1 MLFRHIHYFLAVA
14 EHHGFTRAAA
24 ALHVSQPALSQQIK
38 QLESLLGAQLFDRTG
53 RNTRLTDAG
62 EAWLR
67 YARNALQAL
76 EEGKRAIHDVED
88 LSRGSLRVAVTPT
101 FTAYFIGPL
110 IAAFY
115 ARYPNVTLQLQ
126 EMSQDKIEELLVN
139 DELDV
144 GIAFD
149 EVHSPDIDAQTLLTE
164 TLALVVARH
173 HPLAQQKSVGL
184 SVLNEEKLILL
195 SAEFATREQIDR
207 YCRQMGLRPQVAME
221 ANSINAV
228 LSLIRRTPLSTLLP
242 AAIAVQRDD
251 LIAVSLTPPLL
262 ERTAVLMQ
270 RKGAWQ
276 TAAARAFVAMALE
289 EADKVALPPKRQQG
303 SD

>member
-14 EHHGFTRAAA
+14 EHQGFTRAAA

-38 QLESLLGAQLFDRTG
+38 QLEALLDVTLFDRSG

-62 EAWLR
+62 EVYLR

-110 IAAFY
+110 VAAFY

-126 EMSQDKIEELLVN
+126 EMSQDNIESLLVN

-184 SVLNEEKLILL
+184 SVLNDEKLILL

-207 YCRQMGLRPQVAME
+207 YCRQVGLRPQVVME

-228 LSLIRRTPLSTLLP
+228 LTLIRRTPLSTLLP
-242 AAIAVQRDD
+242 AAIAVQSDD
-251 LIAVSLTPPLL
+251 LTAVSLTPPLL

-289 EADKVALPPKRQQG
+289 EANRIAFPPERR
-303 SD
+303 